1 MNTEDMNSQ
10 TEEFFD
16 EEQALDNL
24 KCLQKHQVENYFH
37 AYTAIKLLA
46 KLSRER
52 EYKEKLLA
60 MSNSI
65 FIMMQE
71 DVAEQIPLD
80 TLIRFSQAA
89 IAQANRMVEEYLSHE
104 FDSEEI
110 GEVH

>member
-1 MNTEDMNSQ
+1 MTIENLNTD
-10 TEEFFD
+10 EELFT

-24 KCLQKHQVENYFH
+24 KCLQTHQLKNYFH
-37 AYTAIKLLA
+37 AYTALKVLA
-46 KLSRER
+46 KLSRKS
-52 EYKEKLLA
+52 EYKEKLTAIATGL
-60 MSNSI
+60 

-80 TLIRFSQAA
+80 ALIRFSQGASA
-89 IAQANRMVEEYLSHE
+89 TANNLVEEYLSHE